1 MSNTEWYTIR
11 NVDTIDTPLLVLY
24 PDRIRENIRTLIE
37 SIDHVERLRP
47 HVKTH
52 KSPEVTHMLL
62 EAGIRKFK
70 CATIAEAEMLAAAGA
85 PDILLAY
92 QPVGPKATRLATL
105 ARHFSDTRFS
115 CLIDNTE
122 TARFIGA
129 AFAATGQTIQVYI
142 DLNVG
147 MNRTGIV
154 PSEALVLY
162 EACRNMKGLTI
173 AGLHAY
179 DGHLRDPDIAVRT
192 QQCNEGFAP
201 VLALQAEIKQK
212 HGQDLTIV
220 AGGTPSYSIHSKRAI
235 VECSP
240 GTFIYWDK
248 GYEQTLTEQHY
259 LHAALVI
266 TRVVSKPTDNTIC
279 VDLGHKAIAAEN
291 PLEKRVFFLNGADLQ
306 PISQSEEH
314 LVLKTDSPDKYPV
327 GHVLYGIPYH
337 VCPTVAL
344 HNEPGIVNHQNL
356 THTWVTQA
364 RSRRLTI

>member
-11 NVDTIDTPLLVLY
+11 NVDTVDTPLLVLY
-24 PDRIRENIRTLIE
+24 PDRIRENIRTLID

-47 HVKTH
+47 HIKTH
-52 KSPEVTHMLL
+52 KSPEVTHMML

-70 CATIAEAEMLAAAGA
+70 CATIAEAEMLANAGA

-92 QPVGPKATRLATL
+92 QPVGPKATRLAAL
-105 ARHFSDTRFS
+105 ARQYSDTRFAA
-115 CLIDNTE
+115 LIDNEE
-122 TARFIGA
+122 TARHIGA
-129 AFAATGQTIQVYI
+129 AFAATGQTAQVYI

-154 PSEALVLY
+154 PGEALALY
-162 EACRNMKGLTI
+162 EACRNIKGL
-173 AGLHAY
+173 ALVGLHAY
-179 DGHLRDPDIAVRT
+179 DGHLRDPDLAVRI

-212 HGQDLTIV
+212 YGQELTIV
-220 AGGTPSYSIHSKRAI
+220 AGGTPSFSIHSKRKV

-248 GYEQTLTEQHY
+248 GYEQILPEQHY

-266 TRVVSKPTDNTIC
+266 TRVVSKPTENTIC
-279 VDLGHKAIAAEN
+279 VDLGHKAVAAEN
-291 PLEKRVFFLNGADLQ
+291 PLEKRVFFLNGAELQ
-306 PISQSEEH
+306 PVGQSEEH
-314 LVLKTDSPDKYPV
+314 LVLKTDTPEKYPI
-327 GHVLYGIPYH
+327 GHVLYGVPYH

-344 HNEPGIVNHQNL
+344 HNEPGIVNHQNV
-356 THTWVTQA
+356 THTWITQA
-364 RSRRLTI
+364 RSRRITV